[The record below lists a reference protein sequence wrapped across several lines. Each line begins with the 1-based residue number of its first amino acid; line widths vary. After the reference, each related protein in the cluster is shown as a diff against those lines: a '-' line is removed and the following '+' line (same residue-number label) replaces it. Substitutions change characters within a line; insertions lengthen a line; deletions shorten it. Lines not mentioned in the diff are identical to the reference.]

1 MKGFCAKMDLFD
13 ESKLCL
19 TLESGEKFYG
29 VSFGAEISK
38 NNIIG
43 GEVVFTTGMVGYTE
57 SLSDPSYRSQILVF
71 TYPLIGNYGVPV
83 STVNNETDIPFY
95 YESNRV
101 QAKAV
106 IVNEYSDYHIN
117 RSESSEEK
125 RLIHWKQSQTLGS
138 WLKENNVPGICG
150 VDTRRLTELLREKG
164 TIRGVINSV
173 ETSQKKGIK
182 HEHFVGEDISKIVSE
197 VSCKE
202 VTVYNDKKDMNQDRV
217 VVMDCG
223 LKFNQ
228 IRLLIERGV
237 CVIVVPWNYD
247 INNGNLGRIDRLFIS
262 NGPGNPEDCTELIRN
277 LNIFMNNNPSKP
289 IFGICL
295 GHQILALASGAK
307 TYKLKYGNRGHNIP
321 CKLVGTER
329 CFITSQ
335 NHGFAVDESTLGNG
349 FKPLFV
355 NMNDGSNEGIWNEY
369 HPWFS
374 VQFHPEA
381 KAGPEDTVAL
391 FDAFLEMSSS
401 DSIELFDMKTADIKN
416 DTTFQIIKSKLCV
429 KDIKKQT
436 KKYEKVLVLGS
447 GGLCIGQSGEFDY
460 SGSQAIKAYKEEN
473 MKVVLVN
480 PNIATVQTSPDFV
493 DKVYFLPI
501 TPEYV
506 EKVIKQERPDCIAL
520 SFGGQTGLNCGA
532 SLYESGILLKYNVD
546 VLGTSVESIMK
557 TEDRDIFKKH
567 VKSLNESIP
576 DGAIAV
582 SVDEAVGSAEKIG
595 YPVLVRAAYALGGLG
610 SGFANNRVE
619 LLELLQLAFS
629 NSPQVIID
637 KSLKGWKE
645 IEYEIVRDIHGNCI
659 SVCNMENIDP
669 LGIHTGES
677 IVVAP
682 SQTLDDDEYNMLRS
696 VSLKVVNSLNIVG
709 ECNIQYALDPLSR
722 QYYIIEMNARLS
734 RSSALASKATGYPLA
749 YVAAKL
755 SLGYSLS
762 ELKNSMTKTT
772 SAFFEPSLDYCVVK
786 IPRWDLEKFELVT
799 SKIDSAM
806 KSVGEGMA
814 IARSFEEAFQKALR
828 MTGLSSF
835 GFEPNLVEC
844 NEEILRNPT
853 YKRILSIASG
863 LYNNTF
869 GNDTLEKIKEYSK
882 IDMWFLNKFKSII
895 DMYHELEDSEG
906 SFDKIDDDQYDNSRI
921 SDTNVSSDTTYS
933 KYYVDSNFDKDLLL
947 RAKKLGFSDKQIS
960 ECCKST
966 ELVVREARKKYN
978 MYPVIRRIDTVAG
991 EFPCT
996 TNYLY
1001 TTYKD
1006 STLES
1011 LPKNE
1016 HNNRNNIERIIV
1028 LGSGVYKIGS
1038 SVEFDW
1044 CAVSCI
1050 RELRRLGKEVIMV
1063 NCNPETVS
1071 TDYDEADKLYFDE
1084 LTFERVMD
1092 IYEIE
1097 NSTSYID
1104 GVVVSVGGQIPNNI
1118 AMELYHQ
1125 HVAIKG
1131 TSPKMIDMAE
1141 NRHHF
1146 SRTLDKIRVDQPL
1159 WRQLTSLEDAIEFC
1173 GTVGYPVLVRPS
1185 YVLSG
1190 AAMNVAFSDDDL
1202 RKYLAQAV
1210 AVNKEHPVVIS
1221 KFIDDAKEIEVDAVA
1236 DNGIVKLMAISEHVE
1251 NAGVHSGDATL
1262 ILPAQDLTEK
1272 TIEMITRSS
1281 YAIAK
1286 ELQIHGPFNIQFI
1299 AKDDQVKVIECNL
1312 RVSRSFPF
1320 VSKILG
1326 VNFVEIATKI
1336 MCDEKY
1342 DVAQHK
1348 QRNPKEHIVGVK
1360 AAQFSFNRLKGAD
1373 ILLDVEMKSTGEVAC
1388 FGSTKYEA
1396 FLKAVTATGF
1406 TVPKK
1411 GTNVLL
1417 SIGTYKFKNEFLSAA
1432 KQLVDMGFKVY
1443 CTHNTSEFLKS
1454 HENIENTELR
1464 LYSKN
1469 ENDNNTIY
1477 KFISQKKFSLVI
1489 NISEKNKI
1497 RSEEDKHTD
1506 GYKLRRLSTE
1516 NGIPI
1521 ITDIK
1526 YAKLFISSLNWLY
1539 SESNGDVKVRPEV
1552 DCFTKYKVVRLPGL
1566 IDVHVHVRE
1575 PGDEHKENWDSCS
1588 KAAISGGITTI
1599 FAMPNTKPA
1608 VIDENTLELVE
1619 KIASEKSYCDYG
1631 LYVGASNN
1639 NGENIKNVASRAV
1652 GMKMYLNNTFG
1663 DLLLNDMGV
1672 WTKHVK
1678 NWPSDKVIC
1687 VHAEGQTLAGI
1698 LHIASLFDKKI
1709 HVCHVSRKDEIEIIK
1724 LSKEKG
1730 QKVTCEVSPHHLF
1743 LVEGSVY
1750 QCFNGN
1756 GSEGFEAVKPPLG
1769 KKEDVD
1775 ALWTN
1780 MDVIDCFAT
1789 DHAPHSSTEKRCCE
1803 KACPGYPGLETALPL
1818 LLTAVK
1824 EGKLTLTDIIEK
1836 YNVNPRKIFNIPEQE
1851 NTYIDVDMDEQ
1862 FVVPMKGKFSKCDWN
1877 PFAGKKLYG
1886 SVKRV
1891 VMRGKLIYVDGSIV
1905 SQQPIG
1911 RNIMT
1916 LNKKDLT
1923 TIMTHPQVELTS
1935 NFQSNLESTLVY
1947 DNRISVQNDWEDI
1960 KRLRSKLKLNHVISA
1975 SQFDRETLSLVFDL
1989 SDIFKKLV
1997 EQGTKIDLLKGKSMA
2012 AIFYE
2017 PSTRTRCSFTSAMQK
2032 LGGDV
2037 IYIASDG
2044 SSVKKGETIEDFVR
2058 CMECYADVIVL
2069 RSSENESARKA
2080 SNVLTKPLINA
2091 GDGSGEHPTQALL
2104 DMYTIREEMGT
2115 TGGNICV
2122 TMYGDLKYGRTVHSL
2137 CKLLALR
2144 PKEIRL
2150 KFVSPTCLSMPDDIK
2165 EYLRER
2171 NVEYSEHRSITD
2183 VIDTTDV
2190 LYVTRIQKERLSED
2204 EKDIQIVNITPQL
2217 LHMSKKTLRI
2227 MHPLPR
2233 VNEISTEIDSDP
2245 RAAYFRQMQYG
2256 LYVRMA
2262 LLSLVLNDN

>member
-1 MKGFCAKMDLFD
+1 MNIQMDTLN
-13 ESKLCL
+13 ENMICL
-19 TLESGEKFYG
+19 TLENGEKFYG
-29 VSFGAEISK
+29 NSFGASIP
-38 NNIIG
+38 NTGNIG

-57 SLSDPSYRSQILVF
+57 SLSDPSYRNQLLVF
-71 TYPLIGNYGVPV
+71 TYPLIGNYGVPNSLV
-83 STVNNETDIPFY
+83 DKGTLLPFY

-106 IVNEYSDYHIN
+106 IVNEYSDYLLDN
-117 RSESSEEK
+117 EK
-125 RLIHWKQSQTLGS
+125 KKEANDNNFEHWKQQTTLGE
-138 WLKENNVPGICG
+138 WLKMHNVTGICG
-150 VDTRRLTELLREKG
+150 VDTRRLTETLREKG
-164 TIRGVINSV
+164 TM
-173 ETSQKKGIK
+173 KGIISIK
-182 HEHFVGEDISKIVSE
+182 DYVVSNDDFLKTSIDSSKIVNE
-197 VSCKE
+197 VSCTS
-202 VTVYNDKKDMNQDRV
+202 VQIFNDKNDENQERV
-217 VVMDCG
+217 VVIDCG
-223 LKFNQ
+223 LKYNQ
-228 IRLLIERGV
+228 LRLLIERNV
-237 CVIVVPWNYD
+237 CVIVVPWNYN
-247 INNGNLGRIDRLFIS
+247 INNDDIGRIDRLFIS
-262 NGPGNPEDCTELIRN
+262 NGPGDPEDCKDLIQNLCTFMERN
-277 LNIFMNNNPSKP
+277 PYTP

-295 GHQILALASGAK
+295 GHQLLALASGAK

-329 CFITSQ
+329 CYITSQ
-335 NHGFAVDESTLGNG
+335 NHGFAVDENTLIGD
-349 FKPLFV
+349 FKPLFI
-355 NMNDGSNEGIWNEY
+355 NMNDDSNEGIYNEN

-391 FDAFLEMSSS
+391 FDAFLELPKGQKV
-401 DSIELFDMKTADIKN
+401 EVFK
-416 DTTFQIIKSKLCV
+416 IIKQKLNV
-429 KDIKKQT
+429 QDSADTSTI

-501 TPEYV
+501 TPGYI
-506 EKVIKQERPDCIAL
+506 EKIIIQERPDCIAL
-520 SFGGQTGLNCGA
+520 SFGGQSALNCG
-532 SLYESGILLKYNVD
+532 SELYESGVLEKYNVD

-557 TEDRDIFKKH
+557 TEDRDVFKRH
-567 VKSLNESIP
+567 IKSLNESIP
-576 DGAIAV
+576 DGAIATNIE
-582 SVDEAVGSAEKIG
+582 DAVKSAEGIG

-610 SGFANNRVE
+610 SGFANNREE
-619 LLELLQLAFS
+619 LIDLLQLAFA
-629 NSPQVIID
+629 NSSQVIID

-645 IEYEIVRDIHGNCI
+645 IEYEIVRDRHGNCI

-682 SQTLDDDEYNMLRS
+682 SQTLDDAEYNMLRS

-709 ECNIQYALDPLSR
+709 ECNIQYALDPFSD

-799 SKIDSAM
+799 NKIDSAM

-828 MTGLSSF
+828 MTGLSTF
-835 GFEPNLVEC
+835 GFEPNVVEC
-844 NEEILRNPT
+844 NEDILRNPT
-853 YKRILSIASG
+853 YKRILAIATG
-863 LYNNTF
+863 LYNNSF
-869 GNDTLEKIKEYSK
+869 GDNTLLTIRKYSN
-882 IDMWFLNKFKSII
+882 IDMWFLKKFKNII
-895 DMYHELEDSEG
+895 DMYHLLEDYDVNG
-906 SFDKIDDDQYDNSRI
+906 SNILSGNVEEDVNEDN
-921 SDTNVSSDTTYS
+921 TVYS
-933 KYYVDSNFDKDLLL
+933 KYYMDTDIDASILLK
-947 RAKKLGFSDKQIS
+947 AKKLGFSDKQIA
-960 ECCKST
+960 ECRKST
-966 ELVVREARKKYN
+966 ELVVREKRRN
-978 MYPVIRRIDTVAG
+978 CQIYPVVRRIDTVAG
-991 EFPCT
+991 EFPCS

-1006 STLES
+1006 SQIEQSTKIA
-1011 LPKNE
+1011 PTGQKNDK
-1016 HNNRNNIERIIV
+1016 ERIIV

-1050 RELRRLGKEVIMV
+1050 RELTHLGKEVIMI

-1084 LTFERVMD
+1084 LSFERVMD
-1092 IYEIE
+1092 IYEME
-1097 NSTSYID
+1097 DSTD
-1104 GVVVSVGGQIPNNI
+1104 RVEGVVVSVGGQIPNNI
-1118 AMELYHQ
+1118 AMELFHQ
-1125 HVAIKG
+1125 HVPIKG

-1146 SRTLDKIRVDQPL
+1146 SRTLDKINVDQPL

-1173 GTVGYPVLVRPS
+1173 GIVGYPCLVRPS

-1190 AAMNVAFSDDDL
+1190 AAMNVAFSDEDL

-1210 AVNKEHPVVIS
+1210 AVNKDHPVVIS

-1281 YAIAK
+1281 HSIAK

-1336 MCDEKY
+1336 MCHADYNMTKL
-1342 DVAQHK
+1342 
-1348 QRNPKEHIVGVK
+1348 NPKDHIIGVK

-1388 FGSTKYEA
+1388 FGNTKYEA

-1406 TVPKK
+1406 VVPKQ
-1411 GTNVLL
+1411 GSNVLL

-1432 KQLVDMGFKVY
+1432 QQLVDLGFKVY
-1443 CTHNTSEFLKS
+1443 CTHNTSEFLRS
-1454 HENIENTELR
+1454 HQNIENTELR

-1469 ENDNNTIY
+1469 ENENNTIFKY
-1477 KFISQKKFSLVI
+1477 IQQKKFSLII
-1489 NISEKNKI
+1489 NISERNKI
-1497 RSEEDKHTD
+1497 RSEEDKETD

-1516 NGIPI
+1516 NSIPI

-1526 YAKLFISSLNWLY
+1526 YAKLLISSLNWLY
-1539 SESNGDVKVRPEV
+1539 TESKGDIKVRPEV
-1552 DCFTKYKVVRLPGL
+1552 DCFTKHKVVRLPGL

-1575 PGDEHKENWDSCS
+1575 PGDEHKEDWETCT

-1599 FAMPNTKPA
+1599 LAMPNTKPA
-1608 VIDENTLELVE
+1608 IVDENAFELVS
-1619 KIASEKSYCDYG
+1619 KLAADKSYCDYG
-1631 LYVGASNN
+1631 IYLGASNHN
-1639 NGENIKNVASRAV
+1639 TTTIKELSSKAA
-1652 GMKMYLNNTFG
+1652 GLKMYLNHTFG
-1663 DLLLNDMGV
+1663 DLLLSNMGI
-1672 WTKHVK
+1672 WTEHVR
-1678 NWPSDKVIC
+1678 NWPDDKVIC

-1698 LHIASLFDKKI
+1698 LHIASLFDKKV
-1709 HVCHVSRKDEIEIIK
+1709 HVCHVSKKEEIELIK
-1724 LSKEKG
+1724 LSKDKG

-1750 QCFNGN
+1750 ECLGKD
-1756 GSEGFEAVKPPLG
+1756 GYEAVKPPLSE
-1769 KKEDVD
+1769 KQDVD
-1775 ALWTN
+1775 ALWEN
-1780 MDVIDCFAT
+1780 MNCIDCFAT
-1789 DHAPHSSTEKRCCE
+1789 DHAPHMSDEKTCCSNS
-1803 KACPGYPGLETALPL
+1803 CPGYPGLETALAL
-1818 LLTAVK
+1818 LLTAVR
-1824 EGKLTLTDIIEK
+1824 EGKLTLNDIIEK
-1836 YNVNPRKIFNIPEQE
+1836 YHTNPRKIFNISVRNE
-1851 NTYIDVDMDEQ
+1851 TYVDIDMDEEL
-1862 FVVPMKGKFSKCDWN
+1862 VIPMKSKYSKCDWN
-1877 PFAGKKLYG
+1877 PFAGKKVYG
-1886 SVKRV
+1886 AVKRV
-1891 VMRGKLIYVDGSIV
+1891 VLGGKLVYVDGTIV
-1905 SQQPIG
+1905 SEGPMGKNVIKPHKQDICNVHENLVEVPLIS
-1911 RNIMT
+1911 NNPFSTSIT
-1916 LNKKDLT
+1916 NE
-1923 TIMTHPQVELTS
+1923 TIVQ
-1935 NFQSNLESTLVY
+1935 Y
-1947 DNRISVQNDWEDI
+1947 DWDAVH
-1960 KRLRSKLKLNHVISA
+1960 KLRKKLKLHHVLSA
-1975 SQFDRETLSLVFDL
+1975 SQFDRETLSLIFDL

-1997 EQGTKIDLLKGKSMA
+1997 EQGTTIDLLKGKSMA
-2012 AIFYE
+2012 TIFYE

-2032 LGGDV
+2032 LGGNV
-2037 IYIASDG
+2037 IHIASEG
-2044 SSVKKGETIEDFVR
+2044 SSVQKGETIEDFVR
-2058 CMECYADVIVL
+2058 CMECYSDVIVL
-2069 RSSENESARKA
+2069 RSSETESAKRVSK
-2080 SNVLTKPLINA
+2080 VLNKPLINA

-2144 PKEIRL
+2144 PKDVRL
-2150 KFVSPTCLSMPDDIK
+2150 KFVSPTCLSMPIDVK
-2165 EYLRER
+2165 QYLEER
-2171 NVEYSEHRSITD
+2171 GVEYSEHRNITD
-2183 VIDTTDV
+2183 VIDITDV
-2190 LYVTRIQKERLSED
+2190 LYVTRIQKERLSDE

-2233 VNEISTEIDSDP
+2233 VGEISTEIDSDP

-2262 LLSLVLNDN
+2262 LISLVVND

>member
-1 MKGFCAKMDLFD
+1 MSIKMDSLN
-13 ESKLCL
+13 ENKLCL
-19 TLESGEKFYG
+19 TLENGEQFFGY
-29 VSFGAEISK
+29 SFGANISK
-38 NNIIG
+38 TQIIG

-57 SLSDPSYRSQILVF
+57 SLSDPSYRNQLLVF
-71 TYPLIGNYGVPV
+71 TYPLIGNYGVPKQDV
-83 STVNNETDIPFY
+83 DKETGIPLY
-95 YESNRV
+95 YESDRV

-106 IVNEYSDYHIN
+106 IVNEYSDYEN
-117 RSESSEEK
+117 ECCLSK
-125 RLIHWKQSQTLGS
+125 DYTHWKYKQTLGA
-138 WLKENNVPGICG
+138 WLKENNVTGICG
-150 VDTRRLTELLREKG
+150 IDTRKLTETLREKG
-164 TIRGVINSV
+164 TM
-173 ETSQKKGIK
+173 KGIITIRDN
-182 HEHFVGEDISKIVSE
+182 ELPVGNSLMGYFEDSYIFEMKDIVSQ
-197 VSCKE
+197 VSCTN
-202 VTVYNDKKDMNQDRV
+202 VHVYNDKKDVNQERV
-217 VVMDCG
+217 FVIDCG
-223 LKFNQ
+223 LKYNQ
-228 IRLLIERGV
+228 IRLLVERNV

-247 INNGNLGRIDRLFIS
+247 INKNENEIGRIDRLFIS
-262 NGPGNPEDCTELIRN
+262 NGPGDPEDCNDLINNLAMFMERN
-277 LNIFMNNNPSKP
+277 PHIP

-321 CKLVGTER
+321 CRLMGTER

-335 NHGFAVDESTLGNG
+335 NHGFAVDETSLAGT
-349 FKPLFV
+349 FKSLFV
-355 NMNDGSNEGIWNEY
+355 NMNDGSNEGIYNEQ

-374 VQFHPEA
+374 VQFHPES
-381 KAGPEDTVAL
+381 KAGPEDTVGL
-391 FDAFLEMSSS
+391 FEAFLELPKKEGSPLE
-401 DSIELFDMKTADIKN
+401 IIKHRLKIKETKN
-416 DTTFQIIKSKLCV
+416 DI
-429 KDIKKQT
+429 
-436 KKYEKVLVLGS
+436 KKYEKVLILGS

-473 MKVVLVN
+473 IKVVLVN

-501 TPEYV
+501 TCDYI
-506 EKVIKQERPDCIAL
+506 EKVIKEERPDGIAL
-520 SFGGQTGLNCGA
+520 SFGGQSAINCG
-532 SLYESGILLKYNVD
+532 SELYEKGILSKYNVD
-546 VLGTSVESIMK
+546 VLGTSVESIMM
-557 TEDRDIFKKH
+557 TEDRDVFKKH

-582 SVDEAVGSAEKIG
+582 NIDDAIRSAEIIG

-610 SGFANNRVE
+610 SGFATNREE
-619 LLELLQLAFS
+619 LTDLLQLAFA
-629 NSPQVIID
+629 NSSQVIID

-645 IEYEIVRDIHGNCI
+645 IEYEIVRDVHGNCI

-682 SQTLDDDEYNMLRS
+682 SQTLDDEEYNMLRS

-709 ECNIQYALDPLSR
+709 ECNIQYALDPFSK

-799 SKIDSAM
+799 NKIGSAM

-835 GFEPNLVEC
+835 GFEPNVVEC
-844 NEEILRNPT
+844 TEEVLTDPT
-853 YKRILSIASG
+853 YKRILAIATG

-869 GNDTLEKIKEYSK
+869 GENTLLNIRKYSN
-882 IDMWFLNKFKSII
+882 IDMWFLKKLKNII
-895 DMYHELEDSEG
+895 DMYHSLEDYETNS
-906 SFDKIDDDQYDNSRI
+906 SLCLSDNK
-921 SDTNVSSDTTYS
+921 NEVYS
-933 KYYVDSNFDKDLLL
+933 KYYVDSSNIEPTLLL
-947 RAKKLGFSDKQIS
+947 KAKQLGFSDRQIAY
-960 ECCKST
+960 CRKST
-966 ELVVREARKKYN
+966 ELVVREKRRN
-978 MYPVIRRIDTVAG
+978 LQIYPVIRRIDTVAG
-991 EFPCT
+991 EFPCL

-1006 STLES
+1006 SIIGDVTNVNFDEIPS
-1011 LPKNE
+1011 IRNE
-1016 HNNRNNIERIIV
+1016 KERIIV

-1050 RELRRLGKEVIMV
+1050 RELTRLGKEVIMI

-1084 LTFERVMD
+1084 LSFERVMD
-1092 IYEIE
+1092 IYEME
-1097 NSTSYID
+1097 QSID

-1118 AMELYHQ
+1118 AMELFHQ
-1125 HVAIKG
+1125 HVPIKG

-1146 SRTLDKIRVDQPL
+1146 SRTLDKIHVDQPL
-1159 WRQLTSLEDAIEFC
+1159 WRQLTSIDDAIEFC
-1173 GTVGYPVLVRPS
+1173 ETVGYPCLVRPS

-1210 AVNKEHPVVIS
+1210 AVNSDHPVVIS

-1262 ILPAQDLTEK
+1262 ILPAQDLTAK
-1272 TIEMITRSS
+1272 TIEMITKSS
-1281 YAIAK
+1281 HSIAK

-1336 MCDEKY
+1336 MCGSSY
-1342 DVAQHK
+1342 NITQL
-1348 QRNPKEHIVGVK
+1348 NPKDQVIGVK

-1406 TVPKK
+1406 VVPKK
-1411 GTNVLL
+1411 GSNVLL
-1417 SIGTYKFKNEFLSAA
+1417 SIGTYKFKNEFHSAA
-1432 KQLVDMGFKVY
+1432 QLLVEMGFKVF
-1443 CTHNTSEFLKS
+1443 CTHNTSEFLRS
-1454 HENIENTELR
+1454 HQNIENTELR

-1469 ENDNNTIY
+1469 DNDNNTIFKY
-1477 KFISQKKFSLVI
+1477 IRQKKFSLII
-1489 NISEKNKI
+1489 NVSERNKI
-1497 RSEEDKHTD
+1497 RSEEDKETD
-1506 GYKLRRLSTE
+1506 GYKLRRMATE
-1516 NGIPI
+1516 SSIPI

-1526 YAKLFISSLNWLY
+1526 YAKLLIASLNWLY
-1539 SESNGDVKVRPEV
+1539 NESQGDIKVRPEV
-1552 DCFTKYKVVRLPGL
+1552 DCFTKYKVVRIPGL

-1575 PGDEHKENWDSCS
+1575 PGDEHKEDWESCT
-1588 KAAISGGITTI
+1588 KAAISGGVTTI
-1599 FAMPNTKPA
+1599 FAMPNTKPS
-1608 VIDENTLELVE
+1608 VVDQESFDLVST
-1619 KIASEKSYCDYG
+1619 IASEKAYCDYG
-1631 LYVGASNN
+1631 IYVGASNN
-1639 NGENIKNVASRAV
+1639 NTKTIKNLSSKAV
-1652 GMKMYLNNTFG
+1652 GMKMYLNNTYG
-1663 DLLLNDMGV
+1663 ELLLSNMGV
-1672 WTKHVK
+1672 WTEHVK

-1698 LHIASLFDKKI
+1698 LHIASLFDKKV
-1709 HVCHVSRKDEIEIIK
+1709 HVCHVSKKEEIELIK

-1730 QKVTCEVSPHHLF
+1730 QMVTCEVSPHHLF
-1743 LVEGSVY
+1743 LMEGSITT
-1750 QCFNGN
+1750 CFGT
-1756 GSEGFEAVKPPLG
+1756 SSYESVKPPLSS
-1769 KKEDVD
+1769 KKDVD
-1775 ALWTN
+1775 ALWEN
-1780 MDVIDCFAT
+1780 MKYIDCFAT
-1789 DHAPHSSTEKRCCE
+1789 DHAPHLSSEKTCCDSTSTNSTSTNPMSTS
-1803 KACPGYPGLETALPL
+1803 CPGYPGLETALSL

-1824 EGKLTLTDIIEK
+1824 EGRLTLDDIIEK
-1836 YNVNPRKIFNIPEQE
+1836 YHTNPKKIFDIRVRNE
-1851 NTYIDVDMDEQ
+1851 TYIDIDMEESY
-1862 FVVPMKGKFSKCDWN
+1862 VIPMKGKYSKCDWN
-1877 PFAGKKLYG
+1877 PFAGKKVYG
-1886 SVKRV
+1886 VVKRV
-1891 VMRGKLIYVDGSIV
+1891 VLGGKLVCVDGTIV
-1905 SQQPIG
+1905 SETPFG
-1911 RNIMT
+1911 KNVVKTNSNERGN
-1916 LNKKDLT
+1916 
-1923 TIMTHPQVELTS
+1923 VENDES
-1935 NFQSNLESTLVY
+1935 VENLQKGVSTA
-1947 DNRISVQNDWEDI
+1947 ISVIEPPNLKNLVQYEWEDVH
-1960 KRLRSKLKLNHVISA
+1960 KLRRKLKLHHVITA
-1975 SQFDRETLSLVFDL
+1975 SQFDREMLSLIFDL

-1997 EQGTKIDLLKGKSMA
+1997 EQGVSIDLCKGKSMA
-2012 AIFYE
+2012 TIFYE

-2032 LGGDV
+2032 LGGNV
-2037 IYIASDG
+2037 IHISSEG
-2044 SSVKKGETIEDFVR
+2044 SSVQKGETIEDFVR

-2069 RSSENESARKA
+2069 RSSEKDSAKKA
-2080 SNVLTKPLINA
+2080 SKVLNKPLINA

-2104 DMYTIREEMGT
+2104 DMYTIREEIGT

-2144 PKEIRL
+2144 PKDIRL
-2150 KFVSPTCLSMPDDIK
+2150 KLVSPTCLSMPEEVK
-2165 EYLRER
+2165 QYLTEKG
-2171 NVEYSEHRSITD
+2171 VEYTEHRNITD
-2183 VIDTTDV
+2183 VIDVTDV
-2190 LYVTRIQKERLSED
+2190 LYVTRIQKERLSDE
-2204 EKDIQIVNITPQL
+2204 EKDVKILNITPQL
-2217 LHMSKKTLRI
+2217 LHMSKKNLRI

-2233 VNEISTEIDSDP
+2233 VDEISTEIDSDP

-2262 LLSLVLNDN
+2262 LLSLVLNE